1 MTIEHGSLGRQG
13 HESEFTRVRSS
24 CEQGLV
30 ALLVA
35 ATDEAAPFWLRQG
48 LHTQAFWPARLKTS
62 KNALSASGREHS
74 FDGSKT
80 LGALLHDLVGERGMV
95 ARAHKRIEQRP
106 GLSCGLQAAEAA
118 SALGYEDLTLSRMGN
133 FWMREGHKVSVP
145 STPGDTPP
153 SNFKRLP
160 YHTLQAFPAR
170 GGRGWGL
177 RSSQVIDEVSL
188 LPSLPPSTHLP
199 PSPPSQPRL

>member
-106 GLSCGLQAAEAA
+106 GLSCGLQAAEAYPLTA
-118 SALGYEDLTLSRMGN
+118 SMADGGAAN
-133 FWMREGHKVSVP
+133 EGTRPRRFCAS
-145 STPGDTPP
+145 
-153 SNFKRLP
+153 
-160 YHTLQAFPAR
+160 YH
-170 GGRGWGL
+170 
-177 RSSQVIDEVSL
+177 
-188 LPSLPPSTHLP
+188 
-199 PSPPSQPRL
+199 